1 MNLFVV
7 SLQQSVCR
15 LHGSAKPTR
24 RLNSTPADHWSEV
37 GVRPDAT
44 RCTPPKLAWTWTV
57 SMKQLS
63 SDLDCEIS
71 RTRVVITTQA
81 SQVTMT
87 RDGGEFE
94 DV

>member
-1 MNLFVV
+1 
-7 SLQQSVCR
+7 
-15 LHGSAKPTR
+15 
-24 RLNSTPADHWSEV
+24 
-37 GVRPDAT
+37 
-44 RCTPPKLAWTWTV
+44 
-57 SMKQLS
+57 MKQLS

-71 RTRVVITTQA
+71 RTQVVITTQA